1 MQQDIRQIVSN
12 FRIEGSYI
20 GIETVVNGHIN
31 DSYSIITT
39 SSDQPS
45 YFLQRINTHVFKD
58 IEGLMGNVAMVI
70 AHLKSKLKNNPAFH
84 LDFQIPDLIPTQEG
98 KNYFFDDKENCWRLY
113 NYIPDTH
120 TFNVVNNLDVA
131 FQGGLAFGTFLS
143 LLSDL
148 PAERLKVTIPDF
160 HNIKKRLEAFHI
172 SVLQNSMKR
181 VECIQ
186 PQIRFV
192 NERLEKMIAFY
203 DLIEKGKLPL
213 RITHNDTKFN
223 NILFN
228 SSDQAVSIVDLD
240 TVMPGS
246 ILFDYGDAIRTVA
259 NTAAEDEEDLEK
271 VRFNRPV
278 YEAYTQGFLENT
290 KETLNDCEMDNLY
303 LSAQYMT
310 YIIGLRFLTDYINGD
325 TYFRI
330 TREYQNLERAKVQ
343 FRFVELMEEFDL
355 GLS

>member
-1 MQQDIRQIVSN
+1 MQQDIRQIVSK
-12 FRIEGSYI
+12 FRIEGLYT
-20 GIETVVNGHIN
+20 GFETVANGHIN

-39 SSDQPS
+39 SSELPS

-58 IEGLMGNVAMVI
+58 IEGLMGNVSTVI
-70 AHLKSKLKNNPAFH
+70 AHLKSKLKNDSVLHP
-84 LDFQIPDLIPTQEG
+84 DFQIPDLIPTQEG
-98 KNYFFDDKENCWRLY
+98 KNYFLDDKENCWRLY

-148 PAERLKVTIPDF
+148 PAESLKVTIPDF
-160 HNIKKRLEAFHI
+160 HNIKKRLAAFHC
-172 SVLQNSMKR
+172 SVLYDPMKR
-181 VECIQ
+181 VQHIQ

-192 NERLEKMIAFY
+192 NERSQKMIAFY
-203 DLIEKGKLPL
+203 DLIESGNLPL

-228 SSDQAVSIVDLD
+228 SSDLAISIVDLD

-259 NTAAEDEEDLEK
+259 NTAAEDEEDLQK
-271 VRFNRPV
+271 IRFNLPI
-278 YEAYTQGFLENT
+278 YGAYTKGFLENT
-290 KETLNDCEMDNLY
+290 RETLNTCEIENLF

-310 YIIGLRFLTDYINGD
+310 FIIGSRFLTDYINGD

-330 TREYQNLERAKVQ
+330 TREHQNLDRAKVQ
-343 FRFVELMEEFDL
+343 FRFVELMEEIAL
-355 GLS
+355 GLN